1 MGSSTLTSRIGR
13 SVTVGEVA
21 LGLAVGSVAAAA
33 AVTGGAR
40 ALALPLALALVAFAL
55 REPVALLA
63 LFLVIGLFKDEA
75 LVRALP
81 VDATLAAGALL
92 ALVCG
97 VRLVTGRIR
106 AVPLGLS
113 LAISVVCLSLVAS
126 LAWTSAPTYGEEK
139 VTTFLTLT
147 LLAIGAPFF
156 IFEQWDDVRRF
167 FAWTVVIAT
176 PVAILAISNPAQDT
190 GRLAGDNTIGTS
202 RLLCMAALIVLL
214 GALGSA
220 RWRAPRVVLAV
231 GFVAIAAAVGSR
243 GPILSFA
250 LALAVT
256 LAAWLLRAPRKV
268 APVLVVA
275 AVSVAVVPFV
285 SLPAMSS
292 ERLAEAARDPIAAFR
307 ENDRHFLAQQ
317 AIDLIERAPL
327 RGAGVGAFSTVN
339 PTVEWPHNLFLEL
352 WAELGLAAVLVVA
365 AAITAVLA
373 GLFRTAW
380 RLPERMPEHELA
392 YALLAVFVFNLLA
405 VQVSGNIND
414 NRVFWG
420 TLALASLVAAGGL
433 TARAPPGS

>member
-275 AVSVAVVPFV
+275 ALSVAVVPFV
-285 SLPAMSS
+285 SLPATSS

-433 TARAPPGS
+433 